1 MPRNSNKDNK
11 RMFEII
17 ENSIKFILNHM
28 KIDTSTSDMLARDIL
43 RKNSRRIEKLLDMPY
58 GGTLAPEEIAQVLV
72 SEYRNIVS

>member
-28 KIDTSTSDMLARDIL
+28 KIDTSTSDMLAR
-43 RKNSRRIEKLLDMPY
+43 RIEKLLDMPY